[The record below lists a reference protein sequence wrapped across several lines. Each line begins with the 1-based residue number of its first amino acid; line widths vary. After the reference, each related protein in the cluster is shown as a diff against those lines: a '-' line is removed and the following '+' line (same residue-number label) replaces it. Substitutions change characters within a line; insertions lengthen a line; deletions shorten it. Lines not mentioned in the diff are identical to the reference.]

1 MHDASA
7 IQRLMTLT
15 REYLASP
22 DHPVDPSRQSAEL
35 GDILRFHEY
44 RYYVLHDPLISD
56 YEYDVL
62 YKRLQSIEQQH
73 PEWIREDSP
82 TRRVSPDLSQDFPEV
97 AHLTPMLSLDNSYD
111 DTDLLEFDRQVRK
124 LTGLTEENI
133 EYAVEP
139 KYDGGTI
146 TLVYENDRLIRAA
159 TRGDGIRGE
168 EITLNAR
175 AIRSVPL
182 KALFSR
188 YGIHRA
194 ELRGEAIIR
203 KDNFHTINAR
213 REEQDLPLFANPRNA
228 ATGGMRMKDPAEVA
242 ARGLEVF
249 VYQLGYAV
257 DEQERDVMDGI
268 PTHSRALDIL
278 HDLGFKVPEAER
290 SQCNGIDAV
299 VQFCQEW
306 SDKRDTYP
314 YEIDGMVV
322 KVNERVLQEKCGY
335 TNHHPRWAIAFK
347 FKARQATSTLQAVE
361 FQVGKI
367 GAITP
372 VAKITPVPL
381 AGVTISSISLHN
393 EDFIRTK
400 DLRIGDT
407 VLVERAGDVIPYI
420 VKAFP
425 ELRKGTEVAVQ
436 FPSHC
441 PVCDSRLV
449 REPEEAAWRCVN
461 SACEAQVQ
469 QRIIFHASKDAMDIE
484 GLGRSTILRFYE
496 LGWIRDPSDIYSLD
510 YDEIARLE
518 GFGEKSAENLKASID
533 KARKNPIHRL
543 LHALSIH
550 HLGKKAARL
559 LAAEI
564 GHVLDL
570 ATWTEEDFLKIKDIG
585 PVVARNVMA
594 FFAEQHNI
602 DMLQRMASLGVN
614 LTQTAEDRP
623 SVAAAE
629 GPLAGKSILFTGTLE
644 KMGRKEAQ
652 DLAEK
657 AGARNISAVSSQ
669 LNILVVGANA
679 GSKLK
684 KAEALGTV
692 TILTEDEFL
701 QVINVP

>member
-7 IQRLMTLT
+7 IQDLMKLT

-22 DHPVDPSRQSAEL
+22 DHHADPSRQSAEL
-35 GDILRFHEY
+35 GDIIRFHEY

-56 YEYDVL
+56 YEYDLL
-62 YKRLQSIEQQH
+62 YKRLQAIEQQH
-73 PEWIREDSP
+73 PQLIREDSP

-111 DTDLLEFDRQVRK
+111 DSDLLEFDQQVRK
-124 LTGLTEENI
+124 LTGIPKGII

-146 TLVYENDRLIRAA
+146 TLVYENDLLVRAA

-188 YGIHRA
+188 YGIQRA

-203 KDNFHTINAR
+203 KDNFHAINAR

-257 DEQERDVMDGI
+257 DEQDRDVLDGI

-278 HDLGFKVPEAER
+278 LDLGFKVPGEER
-290 SQCNGIDAV
+290 CQCNGIEAV

-306 SDKRDTYP
+306 SEKRDAYP

-425 ELRKGTEVAVQ
+425 ELRNGTEVAVQ

-441 PVCDSRLV
+441 PVCDSLLV

-484 GLGRSTILRFYE
+484 GLGKSTILRFYE

-510 YDEIARLE
+510 YDGIARLE
-518 GFGEKSAENLKASID
+518 GFGEKSAENLKSSIE
-533 KARKNPIHRL
+533 KAKKNPIHRL

-564 GHVLDL
+564 GHVMDL
-570 ATWTEEDFLKIKDIG
+570 AMWTEEDFLKIKDIG

-594 FFAEQHNI
+594 FFAEAHNI
-602 DMLQRMASLGVN
+602 DMLRRMESLGVN
-614 LTQTAEDRP
+614 LTQTEEDRP